1 MPIGPGGIAAITSGA
16 SLGGGIFS
24 SLINRQNVKDTNKAQ
39 RELAEYQ
46 YEQENAQIAA
56 QNAYNSPE
64 SQMARYQAAGLNPN
78 LIYSQLASS
87 NQDSHAEYKAPN
99 LQAYTGFDMSID
111 KALSAASSILQ
122 MENMKSQNDAIKA
135 STLKV
140 EAETQGRLASNALV
154 AAKVPFAQTLAE
166 SSSSVAQLNALN
178 LAKKLDIQDYNFQNL
193 LPARL
198 DLLNKE
204 KALKA
209 YEIDLNRSGMQ
220 KNDPLP
226 YRLLKKVLDGIGFDP
241 YSPDFKSSDLLN
253 LLSPVSTYKLWKNFL
268 GK

>member
-1 MPIGPGGIAAITSGA
+1 MGPLAIGAITA
-16 SLGGGIFS
+16 LGGGILS
-24 SLINRQNVKDTNKAQ
+24 SYINRQNVKDTNKAQ
-39 RELAEYQ
+39 RELSEYQ

-56 QNAYNSPE
+56 QNAYNSPAA
-64 SQMARYQAAGLNPN
+64 QMSRYQAAGLNPN

-99 LQAYTGFDMSID
+99 LQAYTGFDMSVD
-111 KALSAASSILQ
+111 KAISAASTILQ

-154 AAKVPFAQTLAE
+154 AAKVPFAKTLAE

-178 LAKKLDIQDYNFQNL
+178 LAKKLDIQDYNLQNV

-198 DLLNKE
+198 SLLNKE
-204 KALKA
+204 NALKA
-209 YEIDLNRSGMQ
+209 YEINLNRSGLQ
-220 KNDPLP
+220 KNDALP
-226 YRLLKKVLDGIGFDP
+226 YRLAKKILDTIGFDP
-241 YSPDFKSSDLLN
+241 YSSDFKSSDLLN
-253 LLSPVSTYKLWKNFL
+253 LLSPVMYYKTGKKFL
-268 GK
+268 SK